1 MGLKSLL
8 DIFKLNFRNN
18 LLKLDVYYP
27 DLKYKSLDQAEGYS
41 VMEFLGKIILK
52 LSLQTPAPY

>member
-18 LLKLDVYYP
+18 ILKLDVYYP
-27 DLKYKSLDQAEGYS
+27 DLKYKSLDQVEGYS
-41 VMEFLGKIILK
+41 VMELLGKIILK
-52 LSLQTPAPY
+52 LSSQTPAPY